1 MNSVSL
7 SRAAHTDLLEAW
19 TYIAEDS
26 IEAADKVLDIIEQ
39 EAQTLALQP

>member
-7 SRAAHTDLLEAW
+7 TRAAHTDLLEGW

-26 IEAADKVLDIIEQ
+26 FEAADNVLDIIEQ
-39 EAQTLALQP
+39 EA